1 MGTTGRGPP
10 TEMEWSGEGPG
21 RPRRGGEDP
30 RGDGSTQRIAIDP
43 RVTVVSPECSSA
55 DNSLEGTLEPGE
67 IVGRYVI
74 LNLVGQGGMGV
85 VYTAYDPELDRKIA
99 LKLLLTTDPDSGARL
114 QREAQAMAK
123 LSHPNV
129 VTIHDVGAHEDQVY
143 LAMEFV
149 NGLTLDA
156 WLKRHTPPWTTI
168 LEIFLAV
175 GEGLAAAHAA
185 GLVHRDVKPENIMIG
200 DDGRVRVMDFGLARA
215 DQPAPL
221 AFTGKH
227 PSLALLTRS
236 SILSS
241 ELTQEGHLV
250 GTPLYMA
257 PEQWLGLPTDARSD
271 LFSFAI
277 ALWEAIYGVHPF
289 PSESTAGVAVAIT
302 EGLLRPPPPR
312 STVPPWLRRV
322 LTRGLANKPE
332 DRWPTMRAFVD
343 ALRDDPAPRVRK
355 LLFGGL
361 ALATALAFFVSWHL
375 DRSRQA
381 RECERTG
388 ASIASVWSPTIAE
401 DAKRSMLKTEV
412 GFAPATTTSTLGMLD
427 DYASAWSTTRE
438 ETCVAGIRGGPSPEL
453 QRRVDACLD
462 DRRDALEALV
472 ASLRDADAGTVE
484 GAVNA
489 VASLQQPETCAD
501 EGRLGAYEELP
512 EHLEADARALLQ
524 QLATIHALTRAS
536 RFDEATDAAE
546 AAKIDAAET
555 RLALLEIR
563 AGMTAGEV
571 AESRGDYPAAR
582 QEYETALFA
591 AGRSGADE
599 LAADA
604 SLSLAWISG
613 VRLAE
618 YDLGRSY
625 ARLGQMWLERLGAP
639 PTDLRWHRY
648 HHVLGSLFDEQADYE
663 QARDHQ
669 EKAIAIAEA
678 ALGPSHP
685 QVSTSV
691 NNLGLIFR
699 SLGEPKVAR
708 GHFRRAVE
716 IREKTYGPDHP
727 DVAAVLANLGN
738 AETDLGNFDAAM
750 KHLTRTLEIRE
761 RCFGPDHLEV
771 ASTLLNI
778 ARVTY
783 ERGDHDAALRDNSR
797 ALAIQERELG
807 PDHPRVTTN
816 LFNIGVLKG
825 ELGDYDGAEAAL
837 SQTLARQLSTL
848 DADHPRIGISYVALA
863 EVAIERRDYG
873 AARAQVERALPILA
887 ALGPEHPHYG
897 SALTVFSDALLGLGE
912 AQAAADEGRRALTI
926 FEGKLGE
933 HHHRLRGPLI
943 TLAAAQLALGDYD
956 GAIKGAERALALVQE
971 SPGSARVEARA
982 RFVLAKGRWRDPAT
996 RPEAL
1001 TSALEAQRLAQSVG
1015 EGAATLCADID
1026 AWLEGHSKV

>member
-1 MGTTGRGPP
+1 
-10 TEMEWSGEGPG
+10 MEWSGEGPG
-21 RPRRGGEDP
+21 RPGRRDEDP
-30 RGDGSTQRIAIDP
+30 QSDGSTERIAIDP
-43 RVTVVSPECSSA
+43 RVTVISPECSPL
-55 DNSLEGTLEPGE
+55 DNSLGGALEPGE

-74 LNLVGQGGMGV
+74 LNLVGQGGMGM
-85 VYTAYDPELDRKIA
+85 VYTAYDPELDRKVA
-99 LKLLLTTDPDSGARL
+99 LKLLLTKGADAGSRL

-129 VTIHDVGAHEDQVY
+129 VTIHDVGAHQGQVY

-149 NGLTLDA
+149 NGLTLDT
-156 WLKRHTPPWTTI
+156 WLKEHAPTWAKI
-168 LEIFLAV
+168 LEVFLAV

-185 GLVHRDVKPENIMIG
+185 GLVHRDVKPENIMISG
-200 DDGRVRVMDFGLARA
+200 DGRVRVMDFGLARA

-221 AFTGKH
+221 ALTGKH
-227 PSLALLTRS
+227 PSLALLARS
-236 SILSS
+236 SVLSS

-271 LFSFAI
+271 IFSFSV

-289 PSESTAGVAVAIT
+289 PSESPAGVAVAVT
-302 EGLLRPPPPR
+302 EGDLHPPPPR

-322 LTRGLANKPE
+322 LTRGLANNPE

-343 ALRDDPAPRVRK
+343 ALRDDPAPRVRR

-361 ALATALAFFVSWHL
+361 AIATALAFFVSWHL
-375 DRSRQA
+375 DKSRQT

-388 ASIASVWSPTIAE
+388 ASIASVWSPTIAA
-401 DAKRSMLKTEV
+401 DARASMLGTGI
-412 GFAPATTTSTLGMLD
+412 GFAAATSTSTLRMLD
-427 DYASAWSTTRE
+427 DYAGAWSKTRE
-438 ETCVAGIRGGPSPEL
+438 ETCVAGIRGDASLEL

-472 ASLRDADAGTVE
+472 TSLRDADAGAVE

-512 EHLEADARALLQ
+512 EHLEADARGLLQ
-524 QLATIHALTRAS
+524 QLATIRALTRAS
-536 RFDEATDAAE
+536 RFDEATEAAE
-546 AAKIDAAET
+546 AAKIDAAVT

-571 AESRGDYPAAR
+571 AENRGDYPAAR

-599 LAADA
+599 LAAEA
-604 SLSLAWISG
+604 SLALAWISG

-618 YDLGRSY
+618 YELGRSY

-639 PTDLRWHRY
+639 PTDLRWHKY
-648 HHVLGSLFDEQADYE
+648 HHILGSLFDEQADYE

-678 ALGPSHP
+678 ALGPRHP
-685 QVSTSV
+685 KVSTSV

-699 SLGEPKVAR
+699 SLGEPDVAR
-708 GHFRRAVE
+708 GHFLRALE
-716 IREKTYGPDHP
+716 IRETTYGPDHP
-727 DVAAVLANLGN
+727 AVAAVLANLGN
-738 AETDLGNFDAAM
+738 AETDLGNFAAAM
-750 KHLTRTLEIRE
+750 KVLTRTLEIRE
-761 RCFGPDHLEV
+761 RSFGPDHLEV

-783 ERGDHDAALRDNSR
+783 ERGDFAAALRDNTR

-807 PDHPRVTTN
+807 PDHPRVTSN
-816 LFNIGVLKG
+816 LFNVGVIKG

-873 AARAQVERALPILA
+873 TARAQLERALPLLA
-887 ALGPEHPHYG
+887 SALGPEHPHYG
-897 SALTVFSDALLGLGE
+897 SAVAVLSDALLGLGE
-912 AQAAADEGRRALTI
+912 DQAAADEGRRALKI

-933 HHHRLRGPLI
+933 HHHRLRGPLL
-943 TLAAAQLALGDYD
+943 TLAAAQLALGDHQ
-956 GAIKGAERALALVQE
+956 GAIQGAERALALVEE
-971 SPGSARVEARA
+971 SPGSARGEARA
-982 RFVLAKGRWRDPAT
+982 RFILAKSRWKDPTT
-996 RPEAL
+996 RPDAL
-1001 TSALEAQRLAQSVG
+1001 TDAIEAQRLARSVG
-1015 EGAATLCADID
+1015 VGAAALSADID
-1026 AWLEGHSKV
+1026 AWLEAHQRV